1 MRMRKKAWA
10 RPELEACPYF
20 IKNPQE
26 LKGNWSNWFP
36 KKQPLHLE
44 LGCGKGVFLS
54 ELAVKHPD
62 INYIGIDLSPDVLG
76 VARRNIQTRYEQ
88 ENRKVEN
95 IALVAYDIERILQI
109 MNANDEIDRVYINFC
124 NPWPKMRHHKKR
136 LTHTNQLQTYK
147 TFIKDGAQIHFKT
160 DDGGLY
166 QSTLRYLGESGFEIL
181 WYTTNLYENGQPP
194 ADNITTE
201 HEQRFTAQG
210 IKIKAIK
217 AGYHKENEKQNNGQN
232 LFQQKESVVEKTMDK
247 K

>member
-1 MRMRKKAWA
+1 M
-10 RPELEACPYF
+10 
-20 IKNPQE
+20 
-26 LKGNWSNWFP
+26 
-36 KKQPLHLE
+36 
-44 LGCGKGVFLS
+44 
-54 ELAVKHPD
+54 
-62 INYIGIDLSPDVLG
+62 SPDVLG

-109 MNANDEIDRVYINFC
+109 MKANDEIDRVYINFC

-166 QSTLRYLGESGFEIL
+166 QSTLRYLRESGFEIL

-194 ADNITTE
+194 VDNITTE